1 MCLQLW
7 AGAVHFPDFWSN
19 VTQRWWAKQ
28 LADFHQKMP
37 FDGLWID
44 MNEASNFCTGDV
56 CYDTGVF
63 PVLFL
68 LQRTESAWPLVKAPG
83 G

>member
-63 PVLFL
+63 PVFCCNGQSL
-68 LQRTESAWPLVKAPG
+68 PG
-83 G
+83 HWLKPPAAD

>member
-44 MNEASNFCTGDV
+44 MMKPVTFALEMSAMTQACSPFLFCCNGQS
-56 CYDTGVF
+56 
-63 PVLFL
+63 L
-68 LQRTESAWPLVKAPG
+68 PG
-83 G
+83 HW